1 MALKH
6 LGWVGV
12 EGGGRGDGGHDGDG
26 DGEGKAGCS
35 AGVFITN
42 GEKMR
47 NQARPRVAC

>member
-12 EGGGRGDGGHDGDG
+12 EGGGRGDGG
-26 DGEGKAGCS
+26 EVT

-47 NQARPRVAC
+47 NQARSCVAC